1 MCVKIKKIRLDNG
14 ISQKDIAKILNV
26 KTKTYSA
33 WERLENDIP
42 LDKINDLANYYN
54 TSIDYLLGISSIV
67 VFKTISDVN
76 YNLLSERL
84 KNIRKKF
91 NYTQEYVGKLAGLPQ
106 TTYSNFENGINV
118 PTTFKLKKIALVYNI
133 SIDYLVGRCDEEVF
147 IKC

>member
-76 YNLLSERL
+76 HNLLSERL

-118 PTTFKLKKIALVYNI
+118 VY
-133 SIDYLVGRCDEEVF
+133 LF
-147 IKC
+147 